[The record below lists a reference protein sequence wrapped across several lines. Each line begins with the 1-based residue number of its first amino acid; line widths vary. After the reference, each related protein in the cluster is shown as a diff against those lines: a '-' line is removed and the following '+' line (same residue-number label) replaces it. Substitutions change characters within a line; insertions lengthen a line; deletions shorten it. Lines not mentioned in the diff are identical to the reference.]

1 MAPAMSHGLSV
12 GVLEELERLAVEVAT
27 EAGRLIVEQRP
38 AGLGVE
44 KTKSSATDVVT
55 VMDQRA
61 QDLIR
66 TRLRAARP
74 DDGFLGE
81 EEGGAAATSEL
92 TWVVDPIDGTVNYRA
107 RLGGGAWSSV
117 GDQPAVRLAVTEQPE
132 LSQALV
138 GTGFGYE
145 ASVRRWQALVLLRV
159 LGEIRD
165 IRRFGSAALDL
176 CHVATG
182 TLDAYFERGLNPW
195 DLAAAWLVVTEAG
208 GRVTGLG
215 GEAPGSAMVVAA
227 AQSLLPSLDTVLSD
241 AVSAADADTG
251 PGQP

>member
-1 MAPAMSHGLSV
+1 MNYLYGIPAYAVSV
-12 GVLEELERLAVEVAT
+12 AAVVGDPT
-27 EAGRLIVEQRP
+27 TPGQWQP
-38 AGLGVE
+38 
-44 KTKSSATDVVT
+44 VV
-55 VMDQRA
+55 
-61 QDLIR
+61 
-66 TRLRAARP
+66 
-74 DDGFLGE
+74 
-81 EEGGAAATSEL
+81 GA
-92 TWVVDPIDGTVNYRA
+92 VVDPVGGVLFRA

-117 GDQPAVRLAVTEQPE
+117 GDRPAVRLAVTAQSE

-208 GRVTGLG
+208 GQVTGLG
-215 GEAPGSAMVVAA
+215 GGAPGSAMVVAA
-227 AQSLLPSLDTVLSD
+227 APSLLPSLDTVLSD

-251 PGQP
+251 PIRP